1 MWSFCFHCPYEIFL
15 DLPPTEQRKSIAA
28 QVRTPLPTHLYSL
41 LDIFLHFCYI
51 LVYILVYLFVC
62 VACAWIHKC
71 DSMLTEIRWQP
82 AGVDATMWVLGIQ
95 LSCSRLVASAL
106 VYWVSTL
113 ASTSLFCLLFYLFY
127 ISSSHSW
134 PCIPD
139 PSALPPEWGNYGY
152 ATTTPAFPGHILFG
166 VSSCLGA
173 LTPYG
178 SPHHRAVSCPLVPDQ
193 NKVAVSRDALQSSTY
208 ATNTQRFQ
216 FRDAR
221 GAIKTL
227 T

>member
-152 ATTTPAFPGHILFG
+152 APPRLLFPDIFYL
-166 VSSCLGA
+166 VS
-173 LTPYG
+173 P
-178 SPHHRAVSCPLVPDQ
+178 AVSVLSLHMALLTTEQLVALLCPTKIKLLFLEMLCKAPLMQQILSDF
-193 NKVAVSRDALQSSTY
+193 SSEMLE
-208 ATNTQRFQ
+208 
-216 FRDAR
+216 AR
-221 GAIKTL
+221 
-227 T
+227 